1 MNTKERILEISVQVF
16 NTRGLRN
23 TSTRHIA
30 TEIGISAGNL
40 HYHFKH
46 TEDIIQALFDRLIKE
61 SDMLMASLE
70 NYVEGVDMELV
81 FTIFKDFYNL
91 LTRYQFIFINFVE
104 ISLWIPS
111 IRESYAAIV
120 IKRKKETKRFFN
132 LMVQKKVLRNDIPE
146 EVWDYLINNIFIV
159 VDFWPSHNLIN
170 EKLEGLQAYESYVS
184 SIKALMYPYF
194 THPQ

>member
-1 MNTKERILEISVQVF
+1 MNTKERILEISLQVF

-30 TEIGISAGNL
+30 TEMGISAGNL

-61 SDMLMASLE
+61 SDVLMASLE

-120 IKRKKETKRFFN
+120 IKRKRKPN
-132 LMVQKKVLRNDIPE
+132 
-146 EVWDYLINNIFIV
+146 
-159 VDFWPSHNLIN
+159 
-170 EKLEGLQAYESYVS
+170 VS
-184 SIKALMYPYF
+184 L
-194 THPQ
+194 T